1 MYSIL
6 NLPATRAKVIRL
18 SPTASSCPKTFSST
32 HSPPTQRIPMYRR
45 RRRLRVCTP
54 PLVRRLYSAY
64 ILADLHEVVRGAQTG
79 MLTSRASNGC
89 LHARAMAPVGRELQF
104 FISLGD
110 ISMTKIAQRT
120 PRVKST
126 LFSSQTT
133 PLQSSRNSRTM
144 ITSMSASSI
153 NRPQT
158 GQVSLGLPR
167 LLKIGL
173 SSKGTGTHGMH
184 SDVDISKFK
193 LD

>member
-104 FISLGD
+104 FYFFRRHLNDENCPAHSESQVNLVF
-110 ISMTKIAQRT
+110 IANNASPKFQEFQNDDH
-120 PRVKST
+120 VNVSFFDKST
-126 LFSSQTT
+126 TNWASFSGVAKIIEDRSVIK
-133 PLQSSRNSRTM
+133 RHWD
-144 ITSMSASSI
+144 
-153 NRPQT
+153 
-158 GQVSLGLPR
+158 PR
-167 LLKIGL
+167 YAFGRR
-173 SSKGTGTHGMH
+173 H
-184 SDVDISKFK
+184 
-193 LD
+193 